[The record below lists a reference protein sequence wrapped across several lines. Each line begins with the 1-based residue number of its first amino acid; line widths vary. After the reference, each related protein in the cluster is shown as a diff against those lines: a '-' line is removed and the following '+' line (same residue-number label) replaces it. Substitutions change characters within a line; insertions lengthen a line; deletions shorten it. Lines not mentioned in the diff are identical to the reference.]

1 MAELWFPC
9 TALILN
15 MFYQCMKFQVYSFDS
30 LVVIAPTKFEAD
42 GQTDKSTYGYM
53 DGQAR

>member
-53 DGQAR
+53 DGHTR